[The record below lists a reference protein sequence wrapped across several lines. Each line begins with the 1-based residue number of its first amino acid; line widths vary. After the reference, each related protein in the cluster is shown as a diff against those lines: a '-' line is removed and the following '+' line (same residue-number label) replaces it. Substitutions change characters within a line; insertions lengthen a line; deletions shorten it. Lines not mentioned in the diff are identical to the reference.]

1 MTALRQTMFEDM
13 RVRNLAPRTQITY
26 VGCVAAFARHFGKSP
41 DQLGPDD
48 IRSYLLHLRDDRRL
62 STSTIIQAY
71 CALRFLYR
79 VTLGRDWT
87 VEKLQFPKRERRLPT
102 VLGESEVERLLRS
115 ARKLKHRVMLM
126 TIYAGGLR
134 VSEACTLRVNDIDSG
149 RMVITIRQGKGRKD
163 RYVMLSPVLLD
174 VLRAYWK
181 VERPVDWLFPCAAG
195 TGPYPTRTIQLVC
208 RQAAVD
214 AGLSKR
220 VTPRTLRHSFATHL
234 LENGA
239 NIRIIQLLPGHRSLR
254 TTADYTHVS
263 RESICA
269 VASPLDCIDLSPTDD
284 QK

>member
-1 MTALRQTMFEDM
+1 MTALRQTMLEDM
-13 RVRNLAPRTQITY
+13 RVRNLAPHTQKAYI
-26 VGCVAAFARHFGKSP
+26 GCVAAFARHFGKSP
-41 DQLGPDD
+41 DQLGPDE
-48 IRSYLLHLRDDRRL
+48 IRAYLLHLRDDRHL

-79 VTLGRDWT
+79 VTLGQDWT

-102 VLGESEVERLLRS
+102 VLSESEVERLLRCV
-115 ARKLKHRVMLM
+115 RKLKLRVVLM

-134 VSEACTLRVNDIDSG
+134 VSEACTLRIGDIDSG

-163 RYVMLSPVLLD
+163 RHVMLSPVLLE
-174 VLRAYWK
+174 VLREYWK
-181 VERPVDWLFPCAAG
+181 VERQVDWLFPCAAG

-208 RQAAVD
+208 RQAAVA
-214 AGLSKR
+214 AGLSKF

-239 NIRIIQLLPGHRSLR
+239 NIRIIQLLLGHRSLR
-254 TTADYTHVS
+254 TTANYTHVS

-269 VASPLDCIDLSPTDD
+269 VASPLDRINLS
-284 QK
+284 QSGNRK